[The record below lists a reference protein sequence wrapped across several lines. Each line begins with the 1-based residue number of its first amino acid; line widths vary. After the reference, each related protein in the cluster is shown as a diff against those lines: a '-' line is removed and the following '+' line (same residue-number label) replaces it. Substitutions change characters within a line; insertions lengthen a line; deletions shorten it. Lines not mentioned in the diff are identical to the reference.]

1 MSPIERFR
9 TTRLQGNDAQVQRRM
24 LEARDARD
32 YVSRRG
38 FGSMPRVSGKNPL
51 VANIMEV
58 INQPVY
64 DSVSFAAS
72 AAMTKTVLFQT
83 PIGQGGKTLAQ
94 TYMTKAGQLE
104 QPQKLVCRA
113 IALFFNNLTAPV
125 DLANFL
131 QNVSFTLTVGKK
143 PMLEC
148 PALNLPAGRGFI
160 TYAAA
165 QFGTAASSTNDA
177 FTSTSNGVADPRAV
191 FTLNQPIVIEGGEG
205 FSVTLNPETAFNF
218 SANTGVSPVGTGT
231 TVYVILDG
239 ELYRGVQ

>member
-1 MSPIERFR
+1 MNIERFSPKRLENFNRR
-9 TTRLQGNDAQVQRRM
+9 TID
-24 LEARDARD
+24 D
-32 YVSRRG
+32 
-38 FGSMPRVSGKNPL
+38 RVSGRGYGRMPGASRGKNPL

-64 DSVSFAAS
+64 DSVSFAAA
-72 AAMTKTVLFQT
+72 AAMAKTVLFQT
-83 PIGQGGKTLAQ
+83 PIGQAGKTIAQ

-113 IALFFNNLTAPV
+113 IGLFFSNNTAPV
-125 DLANFL
+125 DLVNFL
-131 QNVSFTLTVGKK
+131 QNVSFTLIVGKK

-148 PALNLPAGRGFI
+148 PALNLTAGRGAI
-160 TYAAA
+160 AYSAA
-165 QFGTAASSTNDA
+165 QLGTAAAADVSFA
-177 FTSTSNGVADPRAV
+177 STSNGVPDPRSM

-205 FSVTLNPETAFNF
+205 FQVILNPETGFNF
-218 SANTGVSPVGTGT
+218 AAAAARPNGNGT

>member
-1 MSPIERFR
+1 MIPRFSAERFGHLDR
-9 TTRLQGNDAQVQRRM
+9 ALRGEGFNPALLDFGRLPKVGGR
-24 LEARDARD
+24 
-32 YVSRRG
+32 
-38 FGSMPRVSGKNPL
+38 NPL

-64 DSVSFAAS
+64 DSVSFAAA
-72 AAMTKTVLFQT
+72 AAMAKTVLFQT

-104 QPQKLVCRA
+104 QPQKLVIRA
-113 IALFFNNLTAPV
+113 ISLFFANNTAPI
-125 DLANFL
+125 DLVNFL

-148 PALNLPAGRGFI
+148 FAGNLTAGRGAI
-160 TYAAA
+160 AYSAAEL
-165 QFGTAASSTNDA
+165 GTVAVGDVP
-177 FTSTSNGVADPRAV
+177 FVSTSNGVPDPRSV

-218 SANTGVSPVGTGT
+218 AAAATRPNGTGT

>member
-1 MSPIERFR
+1 MLERFNAAQ
-9 TTRLQGNDAQVQRRM
+9 RLDRFNRSVRGEGFDPSLISSFDLGRM
-24 LEARDARD
+24 PKVKGR
-32 YVSRRG
+32 
-38 FGSMPRVSGKNPL
+38 NPL
-51 VANIMEV
+51 VANLMEV

-64 DSVSFAAS
+64 DSASFAQA
-72 AAMTKTVLFQT
+72 AAMVKTVLFQT

-104 QPQKLVCRA
+104 QPQKLVIRA
-113 IALFFNNLTAPV
+113 ISLFFSNNTALI
-125 DLANFL
+125 DLVNFL
-131 QNVSFTLTVGKK
+131 TNVSFVLTVGKK

-148 PALNLPAGRGFI
+148 FAGNLTAGRGAIATSAAELGTVAAGDVQFI
-160 TYAAA
+160 
-165 QFGTAASSTNDA
+165 
-177 FTSTSNGVADPRAV
+177 STSNGVPDPRSV

-218 SANTGVSPVGTGT
+218 AATAARPNGVGT